1 MASRKICD
9 IKEIDELREAV
20 IASGDLSCAKCC
32 ARSNDAS
39 RLCDPV
45 VPPNKNLFCECCATR
60 RGEAVIASLAPCFS
74 SMTRP
79 VVSDCASGE

>member
-45 VPPNKNLFCECCATR
+45 VPPNKNLFCE
-60 RGEAVIASLAPCFS
+60 
-74 SMTRP
+74 
-79 VVSDCASGE
+79 